1 MCGCPCALGSL
12 QRSPSPITDFN
23 VGVSIAARVNR
34 GGLLRKLQKGK
45 TREKM
50 KGNKKG
56 E

>member
-1 MCGCPCALGSL
+1 VWMPLCIGKLTAL
-12 QRSPSPITDFN
+12 PSHITSFN

>member
-1 MCGCPCALGSL
+1 MHWKAYSASEAPVTG
-12 QRSPSPITDFN
+12 FN
-23 VGVSIAARVNR
+23 VGVLIAARVNR